1 MFGLEILKSRLKD
14 APKTSGVY
22 LFKNKKDIPIYIGKA
37 INIKRR
43 LSNYGNLPKLPRRL
57 QKMVSQTVN
66 IDFELTES
74 ERNALLL
81 EALLIKKFSPRYNIR
96 LKDDKS
102 FPLIK
107 ITNGAFPRL
116 TRFRNDFSN
125 EDKVFGPF
133 TSALKTDKVI
143 KILQKS
149 FKLRSCND
157 SEFKN
162 RTRPCLLYD
171 LKQCSAPCVS
181 KVDENEYKNQV
192 SDTIKFFQG
201 SQKKIFN
208 KLEKQMVYF
217 SESQN
222 YEKAAELRDSIQSLN
237 YIIREEV
244 KISTQETNFD
254 YIHIDNKKHFSIY
267 IGFIRYGRYLGGNL
281 IYYSDKFEEDI
292 DPTSLI
298 IQFYLKSFRPK
309 KIIISKKIQGYNEL
323 KSIMKENYKID
334 VSLKSNNIV
343 GIQKISNLTAK
354 RNDKEVS
361 LQKQKYVNNQEIL
374 NLLKIKF
381 NIKNNVERVEAY
393 DNSFFGN
400 NYAVAS
406 YVVFNEE
413 GFSIKDSRTYK
424 FKDYDLKKFG
434 DADLMRKVFKSR
446 FSKDDK
452 ILPDIIII
460 DGAQPYLKI
469 CQEAINESGINEDI
483 KLIGVSKGFKRDFRF
498 DRYHLINEKNLSLKD
513 NPQIEGFIQKMRDQ
527 AHKLS
532 KKNSMKRMSDSLKT
546 SFLDDIDGIGKV
558 KKMRVINFF
567 GSVQNLKRAN
577 RDELTQIK
585 GLNSKNIKAI
595 LDKING

>member
-281 IYYSDKFEEDI
+281 IYYSSKFEEDI

-309 KIIISKKIQGYNEL
+309 KIIISKRIQGYNEL

-469 CQEAINESGINEDI
+469 CQEAINESGINENI

>member
-1 MFGLEILKSRLKD
+1 MIGLEVLKNRIKE

-107 ITNGAFPRL
+107 ITDGQFPRL
-116 TRFRNDFSN
+116 TRFRNDFHQ
-125 EDKVFGPF
+125 DDRVFGPF

-149 FKLRSCND
+149 FKLRSCSD
-157 SEFKN
+157 LEFKN
-162 RTRPCLLYD
+162 RKRPCLLID
-171 LKQCSAPCVS
+171 LKQCSAPCVKYVS
-181 KVDENEYKNQV
+181 QKDYEKQV

-201 SQKKIFN
+201 SQKSIFD
-208 KLEKQMVYF
+208 KLEKQMIFF
-217 SESQN
+217 SKNEN
-222 YEKAAELRDSIQSLN
+222 YEKAAEVRDSIQSLN
-237 YIIREEV
+237 YIIREEIKV
-244 KISTQETNFD
+244 GNQDTNYD
-254 YIHIDNKKHFSIY
+254 YIYINDKGYFSIF

-281 IYYSDKFEEDI
+281 IYYSEKVEDDI
-292 DPTSLI
+292 DATSLI
-298 IQFYLKSFRPK
+298 IQFYLKSFRPNKIILSK
-309 KIIISKKIQGYNEL
+309 KIIGYLEL
-323 KSIMKENYKID
+323 KSIMNENYKIET
-334 VSLKSNNIV
+334 SLRNNTIP
-343 GIQKISNLTAK
+343 GIRQISKLTLNK
-354 RNDKEVS
+354 NDKEVL
-361 LQKQKYVNNQEIL
+361 LQKQKYQSSKEIL
-374 NLLKIKF
+374 ELLKYRFGISHS
-381 NIKNNVERVEAY
+381 IERIEAY

-400 NYAVAS
+400 NYAVSS
-406 YVVFNEE
+406 YVVFNED

-434 DADLMRKVFKSR
+434 DADLMRKVFEAR

-452 ILPDIIII
+452 VLPDIMII
-460 DGAQPYLKI
+460 DGGMPYLKI
-469 CQEAINESGINEDI
+469 CKEIIEKNGIKEDI
-483 KLIGVSKGFKRDFRF
+483 FLIGVSKGFKRDFRF
-498 DRYHLINEKNLSLKD
+498 DRYHTSKERNISLREV
-513 NPQIEGFIQKMRDQ
+513 PQIEGFIQKMRDK
-527 AHKLS
+527 AHNLS

-546 SFLDDIDGIGKV
+546 SFLDGIAGIGKI

-567 GSVQNLKRAN
+567 GNVQNLKQST
-577 RDELTQIK
+577 RDELIQIK
-585 GLNSKNIKAI
+585 GLNSKNIQDI

>member
-1 MFGLEILKSRLKD
+1 MIGLEVLKNRIKE

-107 ITNGAFPRL
+107 ITDGQFPRL
-116 TRFRNDFSN
+116 TRFRNDFHQ
-125 EDKVFGPF
+125 DDRVFGPF

-149 FKLRSCND
+149 FKLRSCTD
-157 SEFKN
+157 LEFKN
-162 RTRPCLLYD
+162 RKRPCLLFD
-171 LKQCSAPCVS
+171 LKQCSAPCVKYVS
-181 KVDENEYKNQV
+181 QKDYEKQV
-192 SDTIKFFQG
+192 GDTIKFFQG
-201 SQKKIFN
+201 SQKSIFD
-208 KLEKQMVYF
+208 KLEKQMIFF
-217 SESQN
+217 SKNEN
-222 YEKAAELRDSIQSLN
+222 YEKAAEVRDSIQSLN
-237 YIIREEV
+237 YIIREEIKV
-244 KISTQETNFD
+244 GNQDTNYD
-254 YIHIDNKKHFSIY
+254 YIYINDKGYFSIF

-281 IYYSDKFEEDI
+281 IYYSEKVEDDI
-292 DPTSLI
+292 DATSLI
-298 IQFYLKSFRPK
+298 IQFYLKSFRPNKIILSK
-309 KIIISKKIQGYNEL
+309 KIIGYLEL
-323 KSIMKENYKID
+323 KSIMNENYKIET
-334 VSLKSNNIV
+334 SLRNNTIP
-343 GIQKISNLTAK
+343 GIRQISKLTLNK
-354 RNDKEVS
+354 NDKEVL
-361 LQKQKYVNNQEIL
+361 LQKQKYQSSKEIL
-374 NLLKIKF
+374 ELLKYRFGISHS
-381 NIKNNVERVEAY
+381 IERIEAY

-400 NYAVAS
+400 NYAVSS
-406 YVVFNEE
+406 YVVFNED

-434 DADLMRKVFKSR
+434 DADLMRKVFEAR

-452 ILPDIIII
+452 VLPDIMII
-460 DGAQPYLKI
+460 DGGMPYLKI
-469 CQEAINESGINEDI
+469 CKEIIEKNGVKEDI
-483 KLIGVSKGFKRDFRF
+483 FLIGVSKGFKRDFRF
-498 DRYHLINEKNLSLKD
+498 DRYHTSKERNISLSEV
-513 NPQIEGFIQKMRDQ
+513 PQIEGFIQKMRDK
-527 AHKLS
+527 AHNLS

-546 SFLDDIDGIGKV
+546 SFLDGIAGIGKI

-567 GSVQNLKRAN
+567 GNVQNLKQST
-577 RDELTQIK
+577 RDELIQIK
-585 GLNSKNIKAI
+585 GLNSKNIQDI

>member
-413 GFSIKDSRTYK
+413 GFSVKDSRTYK

-460 DGAQPYLKI
+460 DGAHPYLKI

-498 DRYHLINEKNLSLKD
+498 DRYHLIDEKNLSLKD

>member
-309 KIIISKKIQGYNEL
+309 KMIISKKIQGYNEL

-469 CQEAINESGINEDI
+469 CQEAINESGINENI

-498 DRYHLINEKNLSLKD
+498 DRYHLIDEKNLSLKD

>member
-1 MFGLEILKSRLKD
+1 MIGLEVLKNRIKE

-107 ITNGAFPRL
+107 ITDGQFPRL
-116 TRFRNDFSN
+116 TRFRNDFHQ
-125 EDKVFGPF
+125 DDRVFGPF

-149 FKLRSCND
+149 FKLRSCTNL
-157 SEFKN
+157 EFKN
-162 RTRPCLLYD
+162 RKRPCLLYD
-171 LKQCSAPCVS
+171 LKQCSAPCVKYVS
-181 KVDENEYKNQV
+181 QKDYEKQV
-192 SDTIKFFQG
+192 SDTVKFFQG
-201 SQKKIFN
+201 SQKSIFD
-208 KLEKQMVYF
+208 KLEKQMIFF
-217 SESQN
+217 SKNEN
-222 YEKAAELRDSIQSLN
+222 YEKAAEVRDSIQSLN
-237 YIIREEV
+237 YIIREEIKV
-244 KISTQETNFD
+244 GNQDANYD
-254 YIHIDNKKHFSIY
+254 YIYINDKDYFSIF

-281 IYYSDKFEEDI
+281 IYYSEKVEDDI
-292 DPTSLI
+292 DATSLI
-298 IQFYLKSFRPK
+298 IQFYLKSFRPNKIILSK
-309 KIIISKKIQGYNEL
+309 KIIGYLEL
-323 KSIMKENYKID
+323 KSIMNENYKIET
-334 VSLKSNNIV
+334 SLKNNSIP
-343 GIQKISNLTAK
+343 GIRQISKLTLNK
-354 RNDKEVS
+354 NDAEVL
-361 LQKQKYVNNQEIL
+361 LQKQKYQSSKEIL
-374 NLLKIKF
+374 QLLKYRFDI
-381 NIKNNVERVEAY
+381 NHPIERIEAY

-400 NYAVAS
+400 NYAVSS
-406 YVVFNEE
+406 YVVFNED

-434 DADLMRKVFKSR
+434 DADLMRKVFEAR

-452 ILPDIIII
+452 VLPDIMII
-460 DGAQPYLKI
+460 DGGIPYLKI
-469 CQEAINESGINEDI
+469 CKEILEKNDIKEDI
-483 KLIGVSKGFKRDFRF
+483 FLIGVSKGFKRDFRF
-498 DRYHLINEKNLSLKD
+498 DRYHTSKDRNISLKEV
-513 NPQIEGFIQKMRDQ
+513 PQIEGFIQKMRDK
-527 AHKLS
+527 AHNLS

-546 SFLDDIDGIGKV
+546 SFLDGIAGIGKI

-567 GSVQNLKRAN
+567 GNVQNLKQTT
-577 RDELTQIK
+577 RDELIQIK
-585 GLNSKNIKAI
+585 GLNSKNIQDI

>member
-1 MFGLEILKSRLKD
+1 MIGLEVLKNRIKE

-107 ITNGAFPRL
+107 ITDGQFPRL
-116 TRFRNDFSN
+116 TRFRNDFHQ
-125 EDKVFGPF
+125 DDRVFGPF

-149 FKLRSCND
+149 FKLRSCTD
-157 SEFKN
+157 LEFKN
-162 RTRPCLLYD
+162 RKRPCLLFD
-171 LKQCSAPCVS
+171 LKQCSAPCVKYVS
-181 KVDENEYKNQV
+181 QKDYEKQV
-192 SDTIKFFQG
+192 GDTIKFFQG
-201 SQKKIFN
+201 SQKSIFD
-208 KLEKQMVYF
+208 KLEKQMIFF
-217 SESQN
+217 SKNEN
-222 YEKAAELRDSIQSLN
+222 YEKAAEVRDSIQSLN
-237 YIIREEV
+237 YIIREEIKV
-244 KISTQETNFD
+244 GNQDTNYD
-254 YIHIDNKKHFSIY
+254 YIYINDKGYFSIF

-281 IYYSDKFEEDI
+281 IYYSEKVEDDI
-292 DPTSLI
+292 DATSLI
-298 IQFYLKSFRPK
+298 IQFYLKSFRPNKIILSK
-309 KIIISKKIQGYNEL
+309 KIIGYLEL
-323 KSIMKENYKID
+323 KSIMNENYKIET
-334 VSLKSNNIV
+334 SLRNNTMP
-343 GIQKISNLTAK
+343 GIRQISKLTLNK
-354 RNDKEVS
+354 NDKEVL
-361 LQKQKYVNNQEIL
+361 LQKQKYQSSKEIL
-374 NLLKIKF
+374 ELLKYRFGISHS
-381 NIKNNVERVEAY
+381 IERIEAY

-400 NYAVAS
+400 NYAVSS
-406 YVVFNEE
+406 YVVFNED

-434 DADLMRKVFKSR
+434 DADLMRKVFEAR

-452 ILPDIIII
+452 VLPDIMII
-460 DGAQPYLKI
+460 DGGMPYLKI
-469 CQEAINESGINEDI
+469 CKEIIEKNRIKEDI
-483 KLIGVSKGFKRDFRF
+483 FLIGVSKGFKRDFRF
-498 DRYHLINEKNLSLKD
+498 DRYHTSKERNISLREV
-513 NPQIEGFIQKMRDQ
+513 PQIEGFIQKMRDK
-527 AHKLS
+527 AHNLS

-546 SFLDDIDGIGKV
+546 SFLDGIAGIGKI

-567 GSVQNLKRAN
+567 GNVQNLKQST
-577 RDELTQIK
+577 RDELIQIK
-585 GLNSKNIKAI
+585 GLNSKNIQDI

>member
-181 KVDENEYKNQV
+181 KVNENEYKNQV
-192 SDTIKFFQG
+192 SDTVKFFQG

-469 CQEAINESGINEDI
+469 CQEAINESGITEDI

-498 DRYHLINEKNLSLKD
+498 DRYHLLNEKNLSLKD
-513 NPQIEGFIQKMRDQ
+513 SPQIEGFIQKMRDQ

>member
-309 KIIISKKIQGYNEL
+309 KIIISKRIQGYNEL

-434 DADLMRKVFKSR
+434 DADLMKKVFKSR

-469 CQEAINESGINEDI
+469 CQEAINESGINENI

>member
-469 CQEAINESGINEDI
+469 CQEAINESGINENI

-498 DRYHLINEKNLSLKD
+498 DRYHLLDEKNLSLKD

-532 KKNSMKRMSDSLKT
+532 KKNSLKRMSDSLKT

>member
-1 MFGLEILKSRLKD
+1 MFGLEILKSRLKN

-181 KVDENEYKNQV
+181 KVDKNEYKNQV

-381 NIKNNVERVEAY
+381 NIKNNVERIEAY

-469 CQEAINESGINEDI
+469 CQEAINESGINENI

-498 DRYHLINEKNLSLKD
+498 DRYHLIDEKNLSLKD

>member
-1 MFGLEILKSRLKD
+1 MFGLEILKNKLKD

-107 ITNGAFPRL
+107 ITNGTFPRL

-254 YIHIDNKKHFSIY
+254 YIQIDYKKHFSIY

-281 IYYSDKFEEDI
+281 IYYSDKFEDDI

-309 KIIISKKIQGYNEL
+309 KIIISKRIPGYNEL

-334 VSLKSNNIV
+334 VSLKSNNVV

-354 RNDKEVS
+354 RNNKEVS

-374 NLLKIKF
+374 NLMKIKF
-381 NIKNNVERVEAY
+381 NIKNKVERIEAY

-434 DADLMRKVFKSR
+434 DADLMKKVFKSR

-469 CQEAINESGINEDI
+469 CQEAINKSDINEDI

-498 DRYHLINEKNLSLKD
+498 DRYHSLNEKNLSLKD
-513 NPQIEGFIQKMRDQ
+513 SPQIEGFIQKIRDQ

-546 SFLDDIDGIGKV
+546 SFLDDIEGIGKI

-567 GSVQNLKRAN
+567 GSVQNLKQAN

>member
-181 KVDENEYKNQV
+181 KVDEKEYKNQV

>member
-281 IYYSDKFEEDI
+281 IYYSGKFEEDI

-469 CQEAINESGINEDI
+469 CQEAINESGITENI

-498 DRYHLINEKNLSLKD
+498 DRYHLIDEKNLSLKD

>member
-1 MFGLEILKSRLKD
+1 
-14 APKTSGVY
+14 
-22 LFKNKKDIPIYIGKA
+22 
-37 INIKRR
+37 
-43 LSNYGNLPKLPRRL
+43 
-57 QKMVSQTVN
+57 MVSQTVN

-469 CQEAINESGINEDI
+469 CQEAINESGINENI

>member
-192 SDTIKFFQG
+192 NDTIKFFQG

-460 DGAQPYLKI
+460 DGAHPYLKI

>member
-469 CQEAINESGINEDI
+469 CQEAINESGITENI

-498 DRYHLINEKNLSLKD
+498 DRYHLIDEKNLSLKD

>member
-1 MFGLEILKSRLKD
+1 MIGLEVLKNRIKE

-43 LSNYGNLPKLPRRL
+43 LSNYWNLPKLPRRL

-107 ITNGAFPRL
+107 ITDGQFPRL
-116 TRFRNDFSN
+116 TRFRNDFHQ
-125 EDKVFGPF
+125 DDRVFGPF

-149 FKLRSCND
+149 FKLRSCTD
-157 SEFKN
+157 LEFKN
-162 RTRPCLLYD
+162 RKRPCLLFD
-171 LKQCSAPCVS
+171 LKQCSAPCVKYVS
-181 KVDENEYKNQV
+181 QKDYEKQV

-201 SQKKIFN
+201 SQKSIFD
-208 KLEKQMVYF
+208 KLEKQMIFF
-217 SESQN
+217 SKNEN
-222 YEKAAELRDSIQSLN
+222 YEKAAEVRDSIQSLN
-237 YIIREEV
+237 YIIREEIKV
-244 KISTQETNFD
+244 GNQDTNYD
-254 YIHIDNKKHFSIY
+254 YIYINDKGYFSIF

-281 IYYSDKFEEDI
+281 IYYSEKVEDDI
-292 DPTSLI
+292 DATSLI
-298 IQFYLKSFRPK
+298 IQFYLKSFRPNKIILSK
-309 KIIISKKIQGYNEL
+309 KIIGYLEL
-323 KSIMKENYKID
+323 KSIMNENYKIET
-334 VSLKSNNIV
+334 SLRNNTIP
-343 GIQKISNLTAK
+343 GIRQISKLTLNK
-354 RNDKEVS
+354 NDKEVL
-361 LQKQKYVNNQEIL
+361 LQKQKYQSSKEIL
-374 NLLKIKF
+374 ELLKYRFGISHS
-381 NIKNNVERVEAY
+381 IERIEAY

-400 NYAVAS
+400 NYAVSS
-406 YVVFNEE
+406 YVVFNED

-434 DADLMRKVFKSR
+434 DADLMRKVFEAR

-452 ILPDIIII
+452 VLPDIMII
-460 DGAQPYLKI
+460 DGGMPYLKI
-469 CQEAINESGINEDI
+469 CKEIIEKNGIKEDI
-483 KLIGVSKGFKRDFRF
+483 FLIGVSKGFKRDFRF
-498 DRYHLINEKNLSLKD
+498 DRYHTSKERNISLREV
-513 NPQIEGFIQKMRDQ
+513 PQIEGFIQKMRDK
-527 AHKLS
+527 AHNLS

-546 SFLDDIDGIGKV
+546 SFLDGIAGIGKI

-567 GSVQNLKRAN
+567 GNVQNLKQST
-577 RDELTQIK
+577 RDELIQIK
-585 GLNSKNIKAI
+585 GLNSKNIQDI

>member
-1 MFGLEILKSRLKD
+1 MIGLEVLKNRIKE

-107 ITNGAFPRL
+107 ITDGQFPRL
-116 TRFRNDFSN
+116 TRFRNDFHQ
-125 EDKVFGPF
+125 DDRVFGPF

-149 FKLRSCND
+149 FKLRSCSD
-157 SEFKN
+157 LEFKN
-162 RTRPCLLYD
+162 RKRPCLLFD
-171 LKQCSAPCVS
+171 LKQCSAPCVKYVS
-181 KVDENEYKNQV
+181 QKDYEKQV

-201 SQKKIFN
+201 SQKSIFD
-208 KLEKQMVYF
+208 KLEKQMIFF
-217 SESQN
+217 SKNEN
-222 YEKAAELRDSIQSLN
+222 YEKAAEVRDSIQSLN
-237 YIIREEV
+237 YIIREEIKV
-244 KISTQETNFD
+244 GNQDANYD
-254 YIHIDNKKHFSIY
+254 YIYINDKGYFSIF

-281 IYYSDKFEEDI
+281 IYYSEKVEDDI
-292 DPTSLI
+292 DATSLI
-298 IQFYLKSFRPK
+298 IQFYLKSFRPNKIILSK
-309 KIIISKKIQGYNEL
+309 KIIGYLEL
-323 KSIMKENYKID
+323 KSIMNENYKIET
-334 VSLKSNNIV
+334 SLRNNTIP
-343 GIQKISNLTAK
+343 GIRQISKLTLNK
-354 RNDKEVS
+354 NDKEVL
-361 LQKQKYVNNQEIL
+361 LQKQKYQSSKEIL
-374 NLLKIKF
+374 ELLKYRFGISHS
-381 NIKNNVERVEAY
+381 IERIEAY

-400 NYAVAS
+400 NYAVSS
-406 YVVFNEE
+406 YIVFNED

-434 DADLMRKVFKSR
+434 DADLMRKVFEAR

-452 ILPDIIII
+452 VLPDIMII
-460 DGAQPYLKI
+460 DGGMPYLKI
-469 CQEAINESGINEDI
+469 CKEIIEKNGIKEDI
-483 KLIGVSKGFKRDFRF
+483 FLIGVSKGFKRDFRF
-498 DRYHLINEKNLSLKD
+498 DRYHTSKERNISLREV
-513 NPQIEGFIQKMRDQ
+513 PQIEGFIQKMRDK
-527 AHKLS
+527 AHNLS

-546 SFLDDIDGIGKV
+546 SFLDGIAGIGKI

-567 GSVQNLKRAN
+567 GNVQNLKQST
-577 RDELTQIK
+577 RDELIQIK
-585 GLNSKNIKAI
+585 GLNSKNIQDI

>member
-1 MFGLEILKSRLKD
+1 MIGLEVLKNRLKE

-107 ITNGAFPRL
+107 ITDGQFPRL
-116 TRFRNDFSN
+116 TRFRNDFHQ
-125 EDKVFGPF
+125 DDRVFGPF

-149 FKLRSCND
+149 FKLRSCSD
-157 SEFKN
+157 LEFKN
-162 RTRPCLLYD
+162 RKRPFLLFD
-171 LKQCSAPCVS
+171 LKQCSAPCVKYVS
-181 KVDENEYKNQV
+181 QKDYEKQV

-201 SQKKIFN
+201 SQKSIFD
-208 KLEKQMVYF
+208 KLEKQMIFF
-217 SESQN
+217 SKNEN
-222 YEKAAELRDSIQSLN
+222 YEKAAEVRDSIQSLN
-237 YIIREEV
+237 YIIREEIKV
-244 KISTQETNFD
+244 GNQDTNYD
-254 YIHIDNKKHFSIY
+254 YIYINDKGYFSIF

-281 IYYSDKFEEDI
+281 IYYSEKVEDDI
-292 DPTSLI
+292 DATSLI
-298 IQFYLKSFRPK
+298 IQFYLKSFRPNKIILSK
-309 KIIISKKIQGYNEL
+309 KIIGYLEL
-323 KSIMKENYKID
+323 KSIMNENYKIET
-334 VSLKSNNIV
+334 SLRNNTIP
-343 GIQKISNLTAK
+343 GIRQISKLTLNK
-354 RNDKEVS
+354 NDKEVL
-361 LQKQKYVNNQEIL
+361 LQKQKYQSSKEIL
-374 NLLKIKF
+374 ELLKYRFGISHS
-381 NIKNNVERVEAY
+381 IERIEAY

-400 NYAVAS
+400 NYAVSS
-406 YVVFNEE
+406 YVVFNED

-434 DADLMRKVFKSR
+434 DADLMRKVFEAR

-452 ILPDIIII
+452 VLPDIMII
-460 DGAQPYLKI
+460 DGGMPYLKI
-469 CQEAINESGINEDI
+469 CKEIIEKNGIKEDI
-483 KLIGVSKGFKRDFRF
+483 FLIGVSKGFKRDFRF
-498 DRYHLINEKNLSLKD
+498 DRYHTSRERNISLREV
-513 NPQIEGFIQKMRDQ
+513 PQIEGFIQKMRDK
-527 AHKLS
+527 AHNLS

-546 SFLDDIDGIGKV
+546 SFLDGIAGIGKI

-567 GSVQNLKRAN
+567 GNVQNLKQST
-577 RDELTQIK
+577 RDELIQIK
-585 GLNSKNIKAI
+585 GLNSKNIQDI

>member
-281 IYYSDKFEEDI
+281 IYYSGKFEEDI

-469 CQEAINESGINEDI
+469 CQEAINESGINENI

-498 DRYHLINEKNLSLKD
+498 DRYHLLDEKNLSLKD

>member
-469 CQEAINESGINEDI
+469 CQEAINESGINENI

-498 DRYHLINEKNLSLKD
+498 DRYHLLDEKNLSLKD

>member
-309 KIIISKKIQGYNEL
+309 KIIISKRIQGYNEL

-469 CQEAINESGINEDI
+469 CQEAMNESGINENI

>member
-1 MFGLEILKSRLKD
+1 MIGLEVLKNRIKE

-107 ITNGAFPRL
+107 ITDGQFPRL
-116 TRFRNDFSN
+116 TRFRNDFHQ
-125 EDKVFGPF
+125 DDRVFGPF

-149 FKLRSCND
+149 FKLRSCTD
-157 SEFKN
+157 LEFKN
-162 RTRPCLLYD
+162 RKRPCLLFD
-171 LKQCSAPCVS
+171 LKQCSAPCVKYVS
-181 KVDENEYKNQV
+181 QKDYEKQV

-201 SQKKIFN
+201 SQKSIFD
-208 KLEKQMVYF
+208 KLEKQMIFF
-217 SESQN
+217 SKNEN
-222 YEKAAELRDSIQSLN
+222 YEKAAEVRESIQSLN
-237 YIIREEV
+237 YIIREEIKV
-244 KISTQETNFD
+244 GNQDTNYD
-254 YIHIDNKKHFSIY
+254 YIYINDKGYFSIF

-281 IYYSDKFEEDI
+281 IYYSEKVEDDI
-292 DPTSLI
+292 DATSLI
-298 IQFYLKSFRPK
+298 IQFYLKSFRPNKIILSK
-309 KIIISKKIQGYNEL
+309 KIIGYLEL
-323 KSIMKENYKID
+323 KSIMNENYKIET
-334 VSLKSNNIV
+334 SLRNNTIP
-343 GIQKISNLTAK
+343 GIRQISKLTLNK
-354 RNDKEVS
+354 NDKEVL
-361 LQKQKYVNNQEIL
+361 LQKQKYQSSKEIL
-374 NLLKIKF
+374 ELLKYRFGISHS
-381 NIKNNVERVEAY
+381 IERIEAY

-400 NYAVAS
+400 NYAVSS
-406 YVVFNEE
+406 YVVFNED

-434 DADLMRKVFKSR
+434 DADLMRKVFEAR

-452 ILPDIIII
+452 VLPDIMII
-460 DGAQPYLKI
+460 DGGMPYLKI
-469 CQEAINESGINEDI
+469 CKEIIEKNGIKEDI
-483 KLIGVSKGFKRDFRF
+483 FLIGVSKGFKRDFRF
-498 DRYHLINEKNLSLKD
+498 DRYHTSKERNISLREV
-513 NPQIEGFIQKMRDQ
+513 PQIEGFIQKMRDK
-527 AHKLS
+527 AHNLS

-546 SFLDDIDGIGKV
+546 SFLDGIAGIGKI

-567 GSVQNLKRAN
+567 GNVQNLKQST
-577 RDELTQIK
+577 RDELIQIK
-585 GLNSKNIKAI
+585 GLNSKNIQDI

>member
-244 KISTQETNFD
+244 KISTQENNFD

-469 CQEAINESGINEDI
+469 CQEAINESGINENI
-483 KLIGVSKGFKRDFRF
+483 KLIGVSKGFKRDFRI
-498 DRYHLINEKNLSLKD
+498 DRYHLIDEKNLSLKD

>member
-1 MFGLEILKSRLKD
+1 MIGLEVLKNRIKE

-107 ITNGAFPRL
+107 ITDGQFPRL
-116 TRFRNDFSN
+116 TRFRNDFHQ
-125 EDKVFGPF
+125 DDRVFGPF

-149 FKLRSCND
+149 FKLRSCTD
-157 SEFKN
+157 LEFKN
-162 RTRPCLLYD
+162 RKRPCLLYD
-171 LKQCSAPCVS
+171 LKQCSAPCVKYVS
-181 KVDENEYKNQV
+181 QKDYEKQV
-192 SDTIKFFQG
+192 SDTVKFFQG
-201 SQKKIFN
+201 SQKSIFD
-208 KLEKQMVYF
+208 KLEKQMIFF
-217 SESQN
+217 SKNEN
-222 YEKAAELRDSIQSLN
+222 YEKAAEVRDSIQSLN
-237 YIIREEV
+237 YIIREEIKV
-244 KISTQETNFD
+244 GNQDANYD
-254 YIHIDNKKHFSIY
+254 YIYINDKDYFSIF

-281 IYYSDKFEEDI
+281 IYYSEKVEDDI
-292 DPTSLI
+292 DATSLI
-298 IQFYLKSFRPK
+298 IQFYLKSFRPNKIILSK
-309 KIIISKKIQGYNEL
+309 KIIGYLEL
-323 KSIMKENYKID
+323 KSIMNENYKIET
-334 VSLKSNNIV
+334 SLRNNSIP
-343 GIQKISNLTAK
+343 GIRQISKLTLNK
-354 RNDKEVS
+354 NDAEVL
-361 LQKQKYVNNQEIL
+361 LQKQKYQSSKEIL
-374 NLLKIKF
+374 QLLKYRFDISHA
-381 NIKNNVERVEAY
+381 IERIEAY

-400 NYAVAS
+400 NYAVSS
-406 YVVFNEE
+406 YVVFNED

-434 DADLMRKVFKSR
+434 DADLMRKVFEAR

-452 ILPDIIII
+452 VLPDIMII
-460 DGAQPYLKI
+460 DGGIPYLKI
-469 CQEAINESGINEDI
+469 CKEILEKNDIKEDI
-483 KLIGVSKGFKRDFRF
+483 FLIGVSKGFKRDFRF
-498 DRYHLINEKNLSLKD
+498 DRYHTSKDRNISLKEV
-513 NPQIEGFIQKMRDQ
+513 PQIEGFIQKMRDK
-527 AHKLS
+527 AHNLS

-546 SFLDDIDGIGKV
+546 SFLDGIAGIGKI

-567 GSVQNLKRAN
+567 GNVQNLKQTT
-577 RDELTQIK
+577 RDELIQIK
-585 GLNSKNIKAI
+585 GLNSKNIQDI

>member
-1 MFGLEILKSRLKD
+1 MIGLEILKNRIKD
-14 APKTSGVY
+14 APQSSGVY
-22 LFKNKKDIPIYIGKA
+22 LFKNKKDNPIYIGKA

-107 ITNGAFPRL
+107 ITKGDFPRL
-116 TRFRNDFSN
+116 TRFRNEFSN

-149 FKLRSCND
+149 FKLRSCSD
-157 SEFKN
+157 LEFKN
-162 RTRPCLLYD
+162 RKRACLLYD
-171 LKQCSAPCVS
+171 LKQCSAPCVN
-181 KVDENEYKNQV
+181 KVSQNEYKNQV
-192 SDTIKFFQG
+192 DDTVKFFQG
-201 SQKKIFN
+201 GQKKIFD

-237 YIIREEV
+237 FIIREEV
-244 KISTQETNFD
+244 KISTQDTNYD
-254 YIHIDNKKHFSIY
+254 YIHIDDKKYFSIY

-281 IYYSDKFEEDI
+281 IYYSEKFEDDI
-292 DPTSLI
+292 DLTSLI
-298 IQFYLKSFRPK
+298 IQFYLKNFRPN
-309 KIIISKKIQGYNEL
+309 KIIISKKINGYNEL
-323 KSIMKENYKID
+323 KSIMRDNYKID
-334 VSLKSNNIV
+334 VFLKSSKINGV
-343 GIQKISNLTAK
+343 QKISKLTAK
-354 RNDKEVS
+354 RNDKEVN
-361 LQKQKYVNNQEIL
+361 LQKQKFINNQEIL
-374 NLLKIKF
+374 TLMKNRF
-381 NIKNNVERVEAY
+381 NINNKIERVEAY

-434 DADLMRKVFKSR
+434 DADLMRKVFK
-446 FSKDDK
+446 
-452 ILPDIIII
+452 
-460 DGAQPYLKI
+460 
-469 CQEAINESGINEDI
+469 
-483 KLIGVSKGFKRDFRF
+483 
-498 DRYHLINEKNLSLKD
+498 LSL
-513 NPQIEGFIQKMRDQ
+513 IHI
-527 AHKLS
+527 
-532 KKNSMKRMSDSLKT
+532 
-546 SFLDDIDGIGKV
+546 
-558 KKMRVINFF
+558 
-567 GSVQNLKRAN
+567 
-577 RDELTQIK
+577 
-585 GLNSKNIKAI
+585 
-595 LDKING
+595 

>member
-1 MFGLEILKSRLKD
+1 MIGLEILKNRIKE

-107 ITNGAFPRL
+107 ITNGHFPRL
-116 TRFRNDFSN
+116 TRFRNDFHQ
-125 EDKVFGPF
+125 DDRVFGPF

-149 FKLRSCND
+149 FKLRSCSD
-157 SEFKN
+157 LEFKN
-162 RTRPCLLYD
+162 RKRPCLLFD
-171 LKQCSAPCVS
+171 LKQCSAPCVQY
-181 KVDENEYKNQV
+181 VNQQDYEQQV
-192 SDTIKFFQG
+192 NDTIKFFQG
-201 SQKKIFN
+201 NQKSIFN
-208 KLEKQMVYF
+208 KLEKQMIFF
-217 SESQN
+217 SKNEN
-222 YEKAAELRDSIQSLN
+222 YEKAAEVRDSLQSLN

-244 KISTQETNFD
+244 KIGNQDANYD
-254 YIHIDNKKHFSIY
+254 YIHINDKDYFSIF

-281 IYYSDKFEEDI
+281 IYYSEKVEDDI
-292 DPTSLI
+292 DATSLI
-298 IQFYLKSFRPK
+298 IQFYLKSFRPNKIILSK
-309 KIIISKKIQGYNEL
+309 KIIGYSEL
-323 KSIMKENYKID
+323 KSIMNDNYKID
-334 VSLKSNNIV
+334 TIIKKNSIPGMKQISKLALK
-343 GIQKISNLTAK
+343 K
-354 RNDKEVS
+354 NDKEVL
-361 LQKQKYVNNQEIL
+361 LQKQKYQSNNEIL
-374 NLLKIKF
+374 ELLKYRFKI
-381 NIKNNVERVEAY
+381 NYPIERIEAY

-400 NYAVAS
+400 NYAVSS
-406 YVVFNEE
+406 YVVFNED

-434 DADLMRKVFKSR
+434 DADLMRKVFEAR

-452 ILPDIIII
+452 ALPDIIII
-460 DGAQPYLKI
+460 DGGLPYLKI
-469 CQEAINESGINEDI
+469 CNDIIQKNGIKEDI
-483 KLIGVSKGFKRDFRF
+483 FLIGVSKGYKRDFRF
-498 DRYHLINEKNLSLKD
+498 DRYHTSKERNISLKEV
-513 NPQIEGFIQKMRDQ
+513 PQIEGFIQKMRDK
-527 AHKLS
+527 AHNLS

-546 SFLDDIDGIGKV
+546 SFLDGISGIGKI

-567 GSVQNLKRAN
+567 GNVQNLKQAT
-577 RDELTQIK
+577 RDELIQIK
-585 GLNSKNIKAI
+585 GLNSKNIQDI

>member
-116 TRFRNDFSN
+116 TRFRNDSSN

-201 SQKKIFN
+201 SQRKIFN

-469 CQEAINESGINEDI
+469 CQEAINESGINENI

>member
-1 MFGLEILKSRLKD
+1 MFGLEILKSRLKN

-281 IYYSDKFEEDI
+281 IYYSGKFEEDI

-361 LQKQKYVNNQEIL
+361 LQKQKYFNNQEIL

-406 YVVFNEE
+406 YVVFNKE

-469 CQEAINESGINEDI
+469 CQEAINESGINENI

-498 DRYHLINEKNLSLKD
+498 DRYHLIDEKNLSLKD

>member
-125 EDKVFGPF
+125 KDKVFGPF

-281 IYYSDKFEEDI
+281 IYYSDRFEEDI

-354 RNDKEVS
+354 RSDKEVS
-361 LQKQKYVNNQEIL
+361 LQKQKYINNQEIL
-374 NLLKIKF
+374 NLLKTKF

-460 DGAQPYLKI
+460 DGAHPYLKI

-498 DRYHLINEKNLSLKD
+498 DRYHLINEKNISLKD

-532 KKNSMKRMSDSLKT
+532 KKNSLKRMSDSLKT

-577 RDELTQIK
+577 KDELNQIK
-585 GLNSKNIKAI
+585 GLSSKNIKAI

>member
-1 MFGLEILKSRLKD
+1 MIGLEVLKNRIKE

-107 ITNGAFPRL
+107 ITDGQFPRL
-116 TRFRNDFSN
+116 TRFRNDFHQ
-125 EDKVFGPF
+125 DDRVFGPF

-149 FKLRSCND
+149 FKLRSCTNL
-157 SEFKN
+157 EFKN
-162 RTRPCLLYD
+162 RKRPCLLYD
-171 LKQCSAPCVS
+171 LKQCSAPCVKYVS
-181 KVDENEYKNQV
+181 QKDYEKQV
-192 SDTIKFFQG
+192 SDTVKFFQG
-201 SQKKIFN
+201 SQKSIFD
-208 KLEKQMVYF
+208 KLEKQMIFF
-217 SESQN
+217 SKNEN
-222 YEKAAELRDSIQSLN
+222 YEKAAEVRDSIQSLN
-237 YIIREEV
+237 YIIREEIKV
-244 KISTQETNFD
+244 GNQDANYD
-254 YIHIDNKKHFSIY
+254 YIYINDKDYFSIF

-281 IYYSDKFEEDI
+281 IYYSEKVEDDI
-292 DPTSLI
+292 DATSLI
-298 IQFYLKSFRPK
+298 IQFYLKSFRPNKIILSK
-309 KIIISKKIQGYNEL
+309 KIIGYLEL
-323 KSIMKENYKID
+323 KSIMNENYKIET
-334 VSLKSNNIV
+334 SLRNNSIP
-343 GIQKISNLTAK
+343 GIRQISKLTLNK
-354 RNDKEVS
+354 NDAEVL
-361 LQKQKYVNNQEIL
+361 LQKQKYQSSKEIL
-374 NLLKIKF
+374 QLLKYRFDISHP
-381 NIKNNVERVEAY
+381 IERIEAY

-400 NYAVAS
+400 NYAVSS
-406 YVVFNEE
+406 YVVFNED

-434 DADLMRKVFKSR
+434 DADLMRKVFEAR

-452 ILPDIIII
+452 VLPDIMII
-460 DGAQPYLKI
+460 DGGIPYLKI
-469 CQEAINESGINEDI
+469 CKEILEKNDIKEDI
-483 KLIGVSKGFKRDFRF
+483 FLIGVSKGFKRDFRF
-498 DRYHLINEKNLSLKD
+498 DRYHTSKDRNISLKEV
-513 NPQIEGFIQKMRDQ
+513 PQIEGFIQKMRDK
-527 AHKLS
+527 AHNLS

-546 SFLDDIDGIGKV
+546 SFLDGIAGIGKI

-567 GSVQNLKRAN
+567 GNVQNLKQTT
-577 RDELTQIK
+577 RDELIQIK
-585 GLNSKNIKAI
+585 GLNSKNIQDI

>member
-469 CQEAINESGINEDI
+469 CQEAINESGINENI

-498 DRYHLINEKNLSLKD
+498 DRYHLIDEKNLSLKD

-532 KKNSMKRMSDSLKT
+532 KKNSTKRMSDSLKT

>member
-292 DPTSLI
+292 DPNSLI

-374 NLLKIKF
+374 NLLKNKF

-469 CQEAINESGINEDI
+469 CQEAINESGINENI

>member
-244 KISTQETNFD
+244 KISTQKTNFD

-469 CQEAINESGINEDI
+469 CQEAINESGINENI

-498 DRYHLINEKNLSLKD
+498 DRYHLIDEKNLSLKD

>member
-1 MFGLEILKSRLKD
+1 MIGLEVLKNRIKE

-107 ITNGAFPRL
+107 ITDGQFPRL
-116 TRFRNDFSN
+116 TRFRNDFHQ
-125 EDKVFGPF
+125 DDRVFGPF

-149 FKLRSCND
+149 FKLRSCTD
-157 SEFKN
+157 LEFKN
-162 RTRPCLLYD
+162 RKRPCLLFD
-171 LKQCSAPCVS
+171 LKQCSAPCVKYVS
-181 KVDENEYKNQV
+181 QKDYEKQV
-192 SDTIKFFQG
+192 SDTINFFQG
-201 SQKKIFN
+201 SQKSIFD
-208 KLEKQMVYF
+208 KLEKQMIFF
-217 SESQN
+217 SKNEN
-222 YEKAAELRDSIQSLN
+222 YEKAAEVRDSIQSLN
-237 YIIREEV
+237 YIIREEIKV
-244 KISTQETNFD
+244 GNQDTNYD
-254 YIHIDNKKHFSIY
+254 YIYINDKGYFSIF

-281 IYYSDKFEEDI
+281 IYYSEKVEDDI
-292 DPTSLI
+292 DATSLI
-298 IQFYLKSFRPK
+298 IQFYLKSFRPNKIILSK
-309 KIIISKKIQGYNEL
+309 KIIGYLEL
-323 KSIMKENYKID
+323 KSIMNENYKIET
-334 VSLKSNNIV
+334 SLRNNTIP
-343 GIQKISNLTAK
+343 GIRQISKLTLNK
-354 RNDKEVS
+354 NDKEVL
-361 LQKQKYVNNQEIL
+361 LQKQKYQSSKEIL
-374 NLLKIKF
+374 ELLKYRFGISHS
-381 NIKNNVERVEAY
+381 IERIEAY

-400 NYAVAS
+400 NYAVSS
-406 YVVFNEE
+406 YVVFNED

-434 DADLMRKVFKSR
+434 DADLMRKVFEAR

-452 ILPDIIII
+452 VLPDIMII
-460 DGAQPYLKI
+460 DGGMPYLKI
-469 CQEAINESGINEDI
+469 CKEIIEKNGIKEDI
-483 KLIGVSKGFKRDFRF
+483 FLIGVSKGFKRDFRF
-498 DRYHLINEKNLSLKD
+498 DRYHTSKERNISLREV
-513 NPQIEGFIQKMRDQ
+513 PQIEGFIQKMRDK
-527 AHKLS
+527 AHNLS

-546 SFLDDIDGIGKV
+546 SFLDGIAGIGKI

-567 GSVQNLKRAN
+567 GNVQNLKQST
-577 RDELTQIK
+577 RDELIQIK
-585 GLNSKNIKAI
+585 GLNSKNIQDI